1 MGSCE
6 KRGPFAKQNGG
17 KLGPC
22 SHGSDHCRKCQ
33 TIIDTQPTI
42 YTAYLKHILW
52 LKVCERT
59 VLTVLTGES
68 ALFLK
73 TMAGLLAR
81 KNGESYAI
89 VMAWLRTSKAFEI
102 LKSVDLCV
110 RGSRVSF
117 KKRDEAEMLEDF
129 RLNVDAAGIFSNS
142 WTIVLLNLSYLNYFI
157 KTILLMTELFI
168 LWSFIVIFIYK

>member
-1 MGSCE
+1 MLDVEHGTFTPVVFGRNRGMG
-6 KRGPFAKQNGG
+6 
-17 KLGPC
+17 
-22 SHGSDHCRKCQ
+22 
-33 TIIDTQPTI
+33 
-42 YTAYLKHILW
+42 
-52 LKVCERT
+52 
-59 VLTVLTGES
+59 GES

-73 TMAGLLAR
+73 TLVGLLAR

-142 WTIVLLNLSYLNYFI
+142 
-157 KTILLMTELFI
+157 
-168 LWSFIVIFIYK
+168 